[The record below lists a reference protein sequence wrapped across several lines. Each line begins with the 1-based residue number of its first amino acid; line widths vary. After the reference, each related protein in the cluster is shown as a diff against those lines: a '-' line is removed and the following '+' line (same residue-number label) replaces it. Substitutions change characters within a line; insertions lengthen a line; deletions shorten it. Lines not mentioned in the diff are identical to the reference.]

1 MNGIHDLGGLDG
13 LGPINPEENEPVFHD
28 EWERR
33 MFGVMIAC
41 FAGGNYNVDEFRHG
55 IERMGAPAY
64 LNTTYYEH
72 WLKSLETVLVEKGK
86 ITAEELAARKAE
98 LEKEYA

>member
-1 MNGIHDLGGLDG
+1 MNGVHDLGGVDG

-28 EWERR
+28 AWERR

-55 IERMGAPAY
+55 IERMNGADY
-64 LNTTYYEH
+64 LTTSYYEH
-72 WLKSLETVLVEKGK
+72 WLHSLETVLVEKGK

-98 LEKEYA
+98 LEKESA